1 MESQLLEQIVEKL
14 KTLQEPALRE
24 VLNHLDLLE
33 ISQAEANEPL
43 LAIAGTLSGLP
54 TTSNHH
60 GFGSWQGQI
69 IMAEDFDEP
78 LEDLKEYME

>member
-1 MESQLLEQIVEKL
+1 MESQLFEQIVEKL

-24 VLNHLDLLE
+24 VLNHVDLLK
-33 ISQAEANEPL
+33 IRKAEADEPL
-43 LAIAGTLSGLP
+43 LAIAGTLSNQP
-54 TTSNHH
+54 TSPNCV

-78 LEDLKEYME
+78 LEDMKEYME

>member
-24 VLNHLDLLE
+24 VINHLDLLE
-33 ISQAEANEPL
+33 SKAGANEPKISDEPL

-54 TTSNHH
+54 LAH
-60 GFGSWQGQI
+60 QEI
-69 IMAEDFDEP
+69 DAA
-78 LEDLKEYME
+78 LEDV